1 MRKTYWIF
9 FACSTLAATP
19 ALALVFGGS
28 NLGIFGYPDHT
39 CSKPYKPYSF
49 TAQWEVDQFNSEL
62 TAYYSCIDEYVENA
76 KNDIDRIIEKAN
88 EAVDD
93 VNSRY

>member
-1 MRKTYWIF
+1 MLKAHWLLFT
-9 FACSTLAATP
+9 CLTLFVTP
-19 ALALVFGGS
+19 ALALVFGSS

-49 TAQWEVDQFNSEL
+49 TTQWEVDSFNAEL
-62 TAYYSCIDEYVENA
+62 TTYYKCIDEYVDAA

-88 EAVDD
+88 EAVDE
-93 VNSRY
+93 VL